1 MMIYDI
7 MEKPVPDVKKA
18 IRSHFYK
25 QAHIQD
31 ERVIN
36 MLLETGYYHLED
48 TLMQHKQKSHV
59 LNLLDGLDGSDI
71 TMKTVTPNSSIDAQ
85 FYRNLAP

>member
-7 MEKPVPDVKKA
+7 MDKPVGDVKKA

-25 QAHIQD
+25 HNDIKD

-48 TLMQHKQKSHV
+48 TLQQHKQKNHL
-59 LNLLDGLDGSDI
+59 LNLLDGTEGGDLNK
-71 TMKTVTPNSSIDAQ
+71 KTLTKEASIEEQ
-85 FYRNLAP
+85 FYRAL